1 MTQPTTEQKT
11 QPTQQTSQMV
21 QRMQEPKARV
31 SVRVMDQGFA
41 ALSALPL
48 LQPRRWLQVAACDDV
63 LMQRVDAKLAV
74 ETGCHD
80 QA

>member
-1 MTQPTTEQKT
+1 MKQPTTEQTT
-11 QPTQQTSQMV
+11 QPTRQTRQLV
-21 QRMQEPKARV
+21 PHVQEPKARV

-74 ETGCHD
+74 ETRLP
-80 QA
+80 